1 MAKSLALSIA
11 ARSELGLV
19 RKINEDSGLIG
30 KQILAIADGMGGHVA
45 GEIASSIAIKAL
57 EPLDSKIS
65 LASPIDDDTLTD
77 FLLHTVAGVD
87 DQIGAMID
95 EDPRLE
101 GMGTTLTALI
111 FDSDRIAIVHV
122 GDSRCYRIRDGRTD
136 QLTRDHTLVQE
147 LVDQGRITDK
157 EALKHP
163 QRSLL
168 TQALMGHHDITPDIA
183 IYDAKSGD
191 RFLLCSDG
199 LSSVV
204 APSNLREIL
213 ATGTVTES
221 LDELLNAALKR
232 GAPDNVSAIVVD
244 LVELDDSD
252 KSKENADIMMA
263 SGTKAIGAAMRQE

>member
-1 MAKSLALSIA
+1 MAKPLALSVA
-11 ARSELGLV
+11 ARSEVGKV

-30 KQILAIADGMGGHVA
+30 AQILAIADGMGGHVA

-57 EPLDSKIS
+57 VPLDSKIS
-65 LASPIDDDTLTD
+65 LASPVDDDEITD
-77 FLLHTVAGVD
+77 FLLHTLAGVD

-95 EDPRLE
+95 ADPNLD

-111 FDSDRIAIVHV
+111 LDSNRIAVVHV
-122 GDSRCYRIRDGRTD
+122 GDSRCYRLRDGKTT

-147 LVDQGRITDK
+147 LVDQGRITED
-157 EALKHP
+157 EALEHP

-168 TQALMGHHDITPDIA
+168 TQALMGHHDLAPDIEL
-183 IYDAKSGD
+183 YDARSGD

-204 APSNLREIL
+204 LPAELREL
-213 ATGTVTES
+213 LSTES
-221 LDELLNAALKR
+221 ITDALDQLIEAALKR

-244 LVELDDSD
+244 LVPVEGGS
-252 KSKENADIMMA
+252 ENVQESTGAV
-263 SGTKAIGAAMRQE
+263 AIGAATGRI